1 MIFSGAH
8 YGWVLLIKL
17 AKGLW
22 DKVIVMHGDTTIIH
36 ITIYDVA
43 KSDMNMFMIS
53 DGESL

>member
-1 MIFSGAH
+1 
-8 YGWVLLIKL
+8 
-17 AKGLW
+17 
-22 DKVIVMHGDTTIIH
+22 MHGDTTIIH